1 MDKQHTPLTDI
12 LAYCLVLLLVAN
24 GYWFFNQKSLSDN
37 TDMLKATSELSISA
51 SEKVVDNGLEYLE
64 TYCIKG
70 DLNNPDVQAV
80 ISVMDEIQSRKR
92 NNGNIGGVTVA
103 GPAIDMDVSFDY
115 RINDRYV
122 SLVMTN
128 ERNVMFDMGTRSVA
142 YTLQDGD
149 LGKLFQVI
157 KQYGTKL

>member
-37 TDMLKATSELSISA
+37 TDMLKATSEISISA

>member
-37 TDMLKATSELSISA
+37 TDMLKATSEISISA

-103 GPAIDMDVSFDY
+103 GPAIHMDVSFDY